1 MKVILEFDA
10 EKDGESQLYK
20 TYVKAE
26 DMSIA
31 LWDITQLLRKRLKY
45 ESDNFISQTY
55 DELEKIQTEIW
66 DIINEYDLTHLIQ

>member
-1 MKVILEFDA
+1 MKVTLEFDS
-10 EKDGESQLYK
+10 EKDEEFQLYK

-31 LWDITQLLRKRLKY
+31 LWDITQLLRNERKY
-45 ESDNFISQTY
+45 PKEEISEETY
-55 DELEKIQTEIW
+55 KKIEELEQSVW

>member
-1 MKVILEFDA
+1 MKVILEFDT

-31 LWDITQLLRKRLKY
+31 LWDITQLLRKERKY
-45 ESDNFISQTY
+45 PKEEISSETY
-55 DELEKIQTEIW
+55 KKIEELEQSVW